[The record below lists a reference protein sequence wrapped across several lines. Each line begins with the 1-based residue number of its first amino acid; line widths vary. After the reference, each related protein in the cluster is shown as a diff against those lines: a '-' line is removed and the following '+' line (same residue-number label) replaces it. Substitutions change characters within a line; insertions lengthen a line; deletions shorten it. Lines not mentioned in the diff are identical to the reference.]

1 MFEFSEGELE
11 DLWTSVD
18 LNGDG
23 LVSRPKAA
31 LLLKR
36 AVTLQHSKMESM
48 MHEKREKGED
58 IEAGLIRGIP
68 RWMQWYVEHAE
79 RADICMRSQPVVQ
92 HVLQWAS
99 SPCIADRTV
108 CCYTG
113 AGAAQ
118 TVNHNLGVV
127 PEMMWIKNR
136 GSAENWAVYHSA
148 LGTSKYLHLN
158 TTDPALVAYP

>member
-48 MHEKREKGED
+48 MHEKREKEED

-68 RWMQWYVEHAE
+68 RWMQWYVAHAE
-79 RADICMRSQPVVQ
+79 CDDMCTRNQLCFVT
-92 HVLQWAS
+92 
-99 SPCIADRTV
+99 CIAMGIIAR
-108 CCYTG
+108 
-113 AGAAQ
+113 
-118 TVNHNLGVV
+118 H
-127 PEMMWIKNR
+127 
-136 GSAENWAVYHSA
+136 H
-148 LGTSKYLHLN
+148 
-158 TTDPALVAYP
+158 